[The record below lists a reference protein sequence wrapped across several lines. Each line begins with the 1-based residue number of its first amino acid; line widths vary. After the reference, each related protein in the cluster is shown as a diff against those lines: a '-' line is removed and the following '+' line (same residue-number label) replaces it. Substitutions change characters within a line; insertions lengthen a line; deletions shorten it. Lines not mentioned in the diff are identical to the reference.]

1 MYEFLGCFNVL
12 RPHNMHVWIVYVT
25 GFGNSEMSVNWL
37 GFMFYHVLRICLS
50 DWHTVWTLPGAPNY
64 TLSVGCNLTFNGTLF

>member
-1 MYEFLGCFNVL
+1 MFEFLGCFNVL
-12 RPHNMHVWIVYVT
+12 GPHNMHVWIVYVT

-50 DWHTVWTLPGAPNY
+50 DWHTV
-64 TLSVGCNLTFNGTLF
+64 

>member
-12 RPHNMHVWIVYVT
+12 RPNNTHVWIVYVK

-37 GFMFYHVLRICLS
+37 GFMFYHVSKDMPFSLVHCMNSAWRRKLFVISRI
-50 DWHTVWTLPGAPNY
+50 
-64 TLSVGCNLTFNGTLF
+64 